1 MLSLKSHILWVTLYI
16 TCTIEKFE
24 PRVEPFL
31 TKSNLN
37 SKLLKTKVLIISS
50 NERNWLFF
58 SNFLIPNLCNLM
70 VLSVYIFGLSC
81 ALYLFIYL
89 VWLVFCICLYIWLEL
104 CFVSVYIFDL
114 TCVLYLFIYLTWLV
128 FCICLYIWLEFCVC
142 LYIWLDLCFVSVYIF
157 G

>member
-50 NERNWLFF
+50 KERNWLFF

-70 VLSVYIFGLSC
+70 VLSVYIFGLTC
-81 ALYLFIYL
+81 VLYLFIYL
-89 VWLVFCICLYIWLEL
+89 VRLVFCICLYIWLEFCICLYIWFEL

-114 TCVLYLFIYLTWLV
+114 TCILYLFIYLTWLV
-128 FCICLYIWLEFCVC
+128 FCIQ
-142 LYIWLDLCFVSVYIF
+142 
-157 G
+157 